1 VPLIER
7 GQKKGVFRKDLP
19 VAWHLAMLRAIAHAA
34 STEVQSGRISES
46 DVEAA
51 ILSTALN
58 ALRAQ

>member
-1 VPLIER
+1 
-7 GQKKGVFRKDLP
+7 
-19 VAWHLAMLRAIAHAA
+19 
-34 STEVQSGRISES
+34 VQSGRISES